1 MKIINICLLCLVSSL
16 GHAEQTS
23 SAIQKFTPAQWEIIS
38 QATGDLN
45 ADGKIDTAIIIQP
58 ENLKIHNRK
67 LIILMQKNNTLQKV
81 VEKSI
86 PAWTYRDTENCMDDA
101 LSGGGIEIKNGIL
114 DLSFHDMNTCS
125 NWYGQASTYRFKWSN
140 TQFKLTGFEYWFA
153 YKTDGKAT
161 RYSGNFLTQKLK
173 TTLYNEFDDEI
184 QPTVRWKKL
193 QPISPNTLEKI
204 QFEQSDGFLK
214 QMIK

>member
-45 ADGKIDTAIIIQP
+45 TDGKIDTAIIIQP

-86 PAWTYRDTENCMDDA
+86 PAWTYRDTE
-101 LSGGGIEIKNGIL
+101 
-114 DLSFHDMNTCS
+114 
-125 NWYGQASTYRFKWSN
+125 
-140 TQFKLTGFEYWFA
+140 KLHG
-153 YKTDGKAT
+153 
-161 RYSGNFLTQKLK
+161 
-173 TTLYNEFDDEI
+173 
-184 QPTVRWKKL
+184 
-193 QPISPNTLEKI
+193 
-204 QFEQSDGFLK
+204 
-214 QMIK
+214 